1 MIRVNKDW
9 IVDVDPLN
17 YTPMRDMHRMRK
29 AKHGDGMEPD
39 YKGGYGYYT
48 SLKGAIRA
56 IAQAEYRNAL
66 AGRETALDEAIKMMD
81 ETVTRFEK
89 ILEGIRE

>member
-39 YKGGYGYYT
+39 YKGVYG
-48 SLKGAIRA
+48 
-56 IAQAEYRNAL
+56 
-66 AGRETALDEAIKMMD
+66 
-81 ETVTRFEK
+81 
-89 ILEGIRE
+89 